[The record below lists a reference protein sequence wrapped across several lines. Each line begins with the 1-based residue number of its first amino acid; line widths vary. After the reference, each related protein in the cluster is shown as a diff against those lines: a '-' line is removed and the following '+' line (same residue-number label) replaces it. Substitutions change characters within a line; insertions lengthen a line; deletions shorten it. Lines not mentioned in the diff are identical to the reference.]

1 MGIYMNSKPAIKNT
15 LKFIVM
21 SLIGILYFFVPLVP
35 SDKGK
40 GVLLVYS
47 VNIIKSALSP
57 WLSALV
63 MISIGSLIL
72 LCITARLTDKFP
84 TLTRLYGGVKTYSIV
99 LYLIGFILSGM
110 TILQIGPEYLIGP
123 AVGGQGLGLAKTVL
137 VTIVVAGLMVPFITE
152 FGLLEYIGVLIE
164 PLMRPVFK
172 VPGYAA
178 IDAVTSFVA
187 NPTLG
192 IFFTNKLYKE
202 KNIQRAKPPV
212 SPPTSVLSAW
222 DFLQC

>member
-1 MGIYMNSKPAIKNT
+1 MNSKPAIKNT

-84 TLTRLYGGVKTYSIV
+84 TLTRLYGGCL
-99 LYLIGFILSGM
+99 LY
-110 TILQIGPEYLIGP
+110 
-123 AVGGQGLGLAKTVL
+123 
-137 VTIVVAGLMVPFITE
+137 
-152 FGLLEYIGVLIE
+152 
-164 PLMRPVFK
+164 
-172 VPGYAA
+172 
-178 IDAVTSFVA
+178 TS
-187 NPTLG
+187 P
-192 IFFTNKLYKE
+192 
-202 KNIQRAKPPV
+202 
-212 SPPTSVLSAW
+212 SPRDTR
-222 DFLQC
+222 